1 MYSMQLRLRADVHRE
16 DHLRKVAN
24 ERGKPVVKVVVLGE
38 ALRRPRPH
46 PHPMARSL
54 QYRKTQ
60 MMMT

>member
-1 MYSMQLRLRADVHRE
+1 MYSMQLRLRADVRRE

-38 ALRRPRPH
+38 ALRRPQPH

-60 MMMT
+60 IMMT